1 MKVSASLFFASVI
14 TTSYTSSAQDGD
26 WISNWST
33 PRTLERAFDVDP
45 EDGRSMM
52 RGSGDIVIGDGIA
65 KFLGSP
71 RLYISHDDPT
81 VEGWDDVEI
90 TAYGKYVDQ
99 GTAPFKSYSGL
110 TLVTR
115 SNHDAYASD
124 GCSAF
129 SYYAR
134 IYQESGECAFQKE
147 YFHGNSDNPIYV
159 GTVYTNSKRTDC
171 FPGGLPLDTWVGLK
185 FKATTIPGTKDVLLE
200 LWVDYNDD
208 GNWELGFSYT
218 DTPGDWPCSTSKVV
232 PSECT
237 QNNGDTITR
246 PGNVSFLR
254 TDGVDTTTEVHWRD
268 VSITNSMVS
277 SFLYI

>member
-1 MKVSASLFFASVI
+1 MKVTASLFFAA
-14 TTSYTSSAQDGD
+14 SYTASAQNGD
-26 WISNWST
+26 WISNWTS
-33 PRTLERAFDVDP
+33 PRTLESAFDVDP
-45 EDGRSMM
+45 GDARSTM
-52 RGSGDIVIGDGIA
+52 RGSGDIVIGDGLA
-65 KFLGSP
+65 KFYGSP

-90 TAYGKYVDQ
+90 TAYGKYVNQ
-99 GTAPFKSYSGL
+99 GKAPFKSYSGL

-115 SNHDAYASD
+115 SNHDEYASD

-134 IYQESGECAFQKE
+134 IYQETGECAFQKE
-147 YFHGNSDNPIYV
+147 YFHGNSSNEIFV
-159 GTVYTNSKRTDC
+159 GTVYSNSRRRDC
-171 FPGGLPLDTWVGLK
+171 FAGGLPLDQWVGLK
-185 FKATTIPGTKDVLLE
+185 LKAKTIPGTEDVLLE

-208 GNWELGFSYT
+208 GNWELGLSYT

-232 PSECT
+232 PSECA

-254 TDGVDTTTEVHWRD
+254 TDGVDTNTEVHWRD
-268 VSITNSMVS
+268 VSITNSVVS
-277 SFLYI
+277 FFISK